1 MMGMQELTVEV
12 PANEWLTANG
22 RYGHPKA
29 RAKRVT
35 HLRQR
40 AAALARSEHLT
51 PYTGLV
57 RITATI
63 HGRVNRWSDPNNAA
77 DTTKPLIDGLR
88 DAGVL
93 IDDDYTHVIGPDH
106 RYGSP
111 IPSLRTGWHCIVLTI
126 TPEGST
132 QP

>member
-1 MMGMQELTVEV
+1 MSTQILVVDV
-12 PANEWLTANG
+12 PKNEWLTANQ
-22 RYGHPKA
+22 RYGHPAAKA
-29 RAKRVT
+29 GRVT
-35 HLRQR
+35 RLRKR
-40 AAALARSEHLT
+40 SATLARSEHLT
-51 PYTGLV
+51 PCAGLV

-88 DAGVL
+88 DAGIL
-93 IDDDYTHVIGPDH
+93 AEDHWKLVIGPDH
-106 RYGSP
+106 RHGEP
-111 IPSLRTGWHCIVLTI
+111 LPSLKTGWHRIVLTI